1 MEGRTDSPGP
11 NESFDALIELLGSDD
26 VVQDRRFNNRFD
38 DGLRDADGKLNFG
51 KMHSFFSGRQDDG
64 DHQAPVS
71 YGDTFARPSEPG
83 ISNEHPDHNIVR
95 LLPITTFLAY
105 PSPHFQQCGIDD
117 SPLPQS
123 SSQMGPV
130 NSDTGNIS
138 RSNTSISDE
147 DSTDISHHDAPALSG
162 PISPQYIAADRK
174 VC

>member
-105 PSPHFQQCGIDD
+105 PSPHSNSVGLMILQCHCLLLKWDRSIQTLVTYQDQTLQY
-117 SPLPQS
+117 PTKIRQ
-123 SSQMGPV
+123 
-130 NSDTGNIS
+130 IS
-138 RSNTSISDE
+138 VT
-147 DSTDISHHDAPALSG
+147 
-162 PISPQYIAADRK
+162 
-174 VC
+174 